1 MVQEIDPRA
10 ADPPEWQEAIAK
22 LEQSDDDEN
31 NDENELFGVYP
42 ENWTAVMVF
51 VRLRRC
57 WRIDRFAGVCD
68 GLDRPAIES
77 TLKMLGIKK
86 KDRPEILAKLEI
98 MEDAALP
105 ILNRKS

>member
-1 MVQEIDPRA
+1 MDPRA

-22 LEQSDDDEN
+22 REQGDDNNENDDET
-31 NDENELFGVYP
+31 ELFGVYP
-42 ENWTAVMVF
+42 ENWQAVMVF

-57 WRIDRFAGVCD
+57 WRVDRFAGVYD

-105 ILNRKS
+105 ILNRKA